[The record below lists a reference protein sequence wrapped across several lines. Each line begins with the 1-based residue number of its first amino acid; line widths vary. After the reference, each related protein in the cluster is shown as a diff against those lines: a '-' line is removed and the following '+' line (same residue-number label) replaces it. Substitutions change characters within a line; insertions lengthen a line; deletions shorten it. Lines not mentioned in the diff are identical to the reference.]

1 MDGRPARVRVHR
13 LRRPVGGAEADGSLG
28 ASAADRDDGMDRLS
42 GGVRP
47 RIRSEDRPGLAPLEM
62 SLLSDEG
69 RREIEEAV
77 AAALAKHREIQR
89 SGIEYAADMLVRFTG
104 GLVLGLI
111 LLGVAVWLLEWL

>member
-1 MDGRPARVRVHR
+1 
-13 LRRPVGGAEADGSLG
+13 
-28 ASAADRDDGMDRLS
+28 
-42 GGVRP
+42 
-47 RIRSEDRPGLAPLEM
+47 M